1 MNITSFYTTLPLPKS
16 PCMSSHYDYE
26 DNIDGWIVFG
36 IAMTS
41 LVASFLT
48 LIVRAK
54 NSNRP
59 IRINRSTQ
67 L

>member
-1 MNITSFYTTLPLPKS
+1 MNITSFNTTLPLPKS
-16 PCMSSHYDYE
+16 PCMSSYE